1 MDATD
6 LRVRNYQFAL
16 DQTQQYLALALGSGV
31 AVWLLRAPSPG
42 AGPVSVAPFGVPVD
56 PATASTLFFAIH
68 VVTAALAVYALESA
82 KRLVGPLA
90 AQGELAAVLQ
100 DYPSVAASPWPGVRL
115 AVPVLSLVLLAWTLL
130 PRLSTPQSPTS
141 GTLGV
146 GLLVVSVH
154 VSLLLLLWMPPLGPW
169 TAYRPKALKD

>member
-16 DQTQQYLALALGSGV
+16 DQTQRYLALALGSGV
-31 AVWLLRAPSPG
+31 AVWLLRAPSPN
-42 AGPVSVAPFGVPVD
+42 AGPMSVAPFGVPVD
-56 PATASTLFFAIH
+56 PATASTLFFAVH

-100 DYPSVAASPWPGVRL
+100 DYPSVAASPWPAVRI

-130 PRLSTPQSPTS
+130 SRLSTSQSPTS
-141 GTLGV
+141 STLWV
-146 GLLVVSVH
+146 ALLAVSVH
-154 VSLLLLLWMPPLGPW
+154 LPLLLFLWYPPLGPF
-169 TAYRPKALKD
+169 TAYKPKAPG